1 VWFVERRLVVRG
13 QCHHTP
19 PSFGNRLLG
28 VGLEAILPACSFC
41 QQKGICYTASIPPIW
56 KVAPLEKRLA
66 RSYQIET
73 PPQVRKSS
81 RSNQLPRDLI
91 LALMVQGYPLEEIL
105 EFFPM
110 FTLDQLMLLLDEDII
125 H

>member
-1 VWFVERRLVVRG
+1 M
-13 QCHHTP
+13 
-19 PSFGNRLLG
+19 
-28 VGLEAILPACSFC
+28 
-41 QQKGICYTASIPPIW
+41 
-56 KVAPLEKRLA
+56 EKRLA

-81 RSNQLPRDLI
+81 SNNQLPRDLI

>member
-1 VWFVERRLVVRG
+1 M
-13 QCHHTP
+13 
-19 PSFGNRLLG
+19 
-28 VGLEAILPACSFC
+28 
-41 QQKGICYTASIPPIW
+41 
-56 KVAPLEKRLA
+56 EKRLA

-81 RSNQLPRDLI
+81 RNNPLPRDLI

>member
-1 VWFVERRLVVRG
+1 M
-13 QCHHTP
+13 
-19 PSFGNRLLG
+19 PSHEFYPILSTSP
-28 VGLEAILPACSFC
+28 ILPAIR
-41 QQKGICYTASIPPIW
+41 GYVILPPSRKW
-56 KVAPLEKRLA
+56 RVSPLEKRLA
-66 RSYQIET
+66 RSYQLET

-81 RSNQLPRDLI
+81 GNNNQLPRDLI
-91 LALMVQGYPLEEIL
+91 LALMVQGYPLEELL